1 MHYVMSDIH
10 GHRSRF
16 DSIME
21 QIELKPNDKLFVLGD
36 VIDRNPDGLQILL
49 ELKKMPNVRML
60 LGNHEHMMLDVLEH
74 PGDGTK
80 LRRWYRNGGDI
91 THAKFEK
98 MPSYLQDEI
107 VSYLNKMEINIDLKV
122 GSQEYLL
129 VHGAPMEYVHIWP
142 YDFEDPT
149 TYAVWT
155 RLEPYM
161 KLKDGR
167 VMIFGHTPTCNYQR
181 GKPMKVWFGEDMIG
195 IDCGAAYDYR
205 GRLACLRLEDME
217 VFYSDH

>member
-21 QIELKPNDKLFVLGD
+21 QIELKSSDKLFVLGD
-36 VIDRNPDGLQILL
+36 VIDRNPDGLRILL
-49 ELKKMPNVRML
+49 ELKRMPNVRML

-91 THAKFEK
+91 THAQFEK

-107 VSYLNKMEINIDLKV
+107 VSYLNRLEVNIDLKV
-122 GSQEYLL
+122 GNQEYLL
-129 VHGAPMEYVHIWP
+129 VHGAPMEYVNVFP
-142 YDFEDPT
+142 YGFEDAT

-167 VMIFGHTPTCNYQR
+167 TMIFGHTPTCNYQR
-181 GKPMKVWFGEDMIG
+181 GNPMKIWFGDDMIG
-195 IDCGAAYDYR
+195 IDCGAAYDFH

-217 VFYSDH
+217 IFYSDH

>member
-1 MHYVMSDIH
+1 M
-10 GHRSRF
+10 
-16 DSIME
+16 
-21 QIELKPNDKLFVLGD
+21 LGD

-60 LGNHEHMMLDVLEH
+60 LGNHEHMMLDVLER

-107 VSYLNKMEINIDLKV
+107 VSYLNRMEINIDLKV
-122 GSQEYLL
+122 GKQEYLL
-129 VHGAPMEYVHIWP
+129 VHGAPMEYVNVFP
-142 YDFEDPT
+142 YGFDDAT

-167 VMIFGHTPTCNYQR
+167 IMIFGHTPTCNYQR
-181 GKPMKVWFGEDMIG
+181 GNPMKVWFGDEMIG
-195 IDCGAAYDYR
+195 IDCGAAYDFR